1 MVSDNVFYVKAVKY
15 GNNLHIKRDIF
26 TVSCYIFYMRKTFWC
41 FALVSA
47 AAFFVSCSDAADTF
61 PMPLYT
67 DTARYQSLA
76 RMESVEWTEDLE
88 QNALTAPSALCPI
101 AALPENLCA
110 AGGRNASAVYPALD
124 GFGSLDV
131 SFLTEE
137 QYAFVAAFCASVSS
151 GTLDESVFSDSAAN
165 MLPVLCCELSS
176 MPPIVSFAIG
186 KPYVLAEDDARNGN
200 PVLEIPVRFYFE
212 NGCSDSR
219 IFFSADGE
227 KNDEKPAR
235 RFCVEQLQFGEITDG

>member
-1 MVSDNVFYVKAVKY
+1 
-15 GNNLHIKRDIF
+15 
-26 TVSCYIFYMRKTFWC
+26 MRKSFRW
-41 FALVSA
+41 FAFVFA
-47 AAFFVSCSDAADTF
+47 AAFFASCSGEEDTF

-88 QNALTAPSALCPI
+88 QNALTAPSAVCPL

-110 AGGRNASAVYPALD
+110 AGGNNISAVYPAID

-151 GTLDESVFSDSAAN
+151 GTLDESVFSASAADT
-165 MLPVLCCELSS
+165 LPVLRYELSS
-176 MPPIVSFAIG
+176 LPPVVSFAVG
-186 KPYVLAEDDARNGN
+186 KPYLLAEDDACSGN

-212 NGCSDSR
+212 NGISDSR
-219 IFFSADGE
+219 IFFSAD
-227 KNDEKPAR
+227 DEKSGEDAAR
-235 RFCVEQLQFGEITDG
+235 RFCVEQMQFGEITDG